1 MSDDRYNFTGKK
13 VLIMGLGR
21 FGGGVDCA
29 EFASRAG
36 AKVII
41 TDSAPPE
48 KLSDSIDKLKEFP
61 DIEFHLG
68 SHDQA
73 DFRQADIIIA
83 NPVVPNNNEFLEIA
97 RRNNKFIT
105 SQINIF
111 FELCPPQIVGI
122 TGANGKS

>member
-1 MSDDRYNFTGKK
+1 MLDNKYNFTSKK

-29 EFASRAG
+29 EFAAKAG
-36 AKVII
+36 ANVII

-68 SHDQA
+68 SHEPD
-73 DFRQADIIIA
+73 DFSQADIIIV
-83 NPVVPNNNEFLEIA
+83 NPAVPEDNEFL
-97 RRNNKFIT
+97 
-105 SQINIF
+105 
-111 FELCPPQIVGI
+111 
-122 TGANGKS
+122 